1 MSRLCKRANTPYI
14 IGVTGG
20 IGSGKS
26 VVSHLLRLMG
36 VPVYDCDSEA
46 KRLMCESVVI
56 REALICAVDA
66 EVYDA
71 AGRLNRAYLASYMFG
86 NAERVAAVNRIV
98 HPVVRADF
106 KEWAQRT
113 GKAVVAVESAILFE
127 AGMEADVDA
136 VWVVSAPENVR
147 LQRAIRRDA
156 SNEEAVRSRM
166 QSQLGEQEYVGRADS
181 VVYNDDRHSLIQQVS
196 NLLCEISDK

>member
-1 MSRLCKRANTPYI
+1 MHSSPYI

-26 VVSHLLRLMG
+26 VVSRLLRLMG

-46 KRLMCESVVI
+46 KRLMCESIAI
-56 REALICAVDA
+56 RESLIGAVGD

-86 NAERVAAVNRIV
+86 NAERVAQVNHIV

-106 KEWAQRT
+106 KAWARQA

-127 AGMEADVDA
+127 AGMDADVYS
-136 VWVVSAPENVR
+136 VWLVHAGEDMR
-147 LQRAIRRDA
+147 LRRAMRRDGA
-156 SNEEAVRSRM
+156 CEKAVRNRM
-166 QSQLGEQEYVGRADS
+166 QNQLSEGEYLECAD
-181 VVYNDDRHSLIQQVS
+181 VVIHNDDSHTLIGQVTSLLGGLIDEEV
-196 NLLCEISDK
+196 EE